1 MAIIEVCQVPY
12 FTGEWLKHLLKV
24 FECWFKTE
32 VADEKSLTFPVSFRI
47 EPTDKSVAP
56 KNWQTEIS
64 VNALLRRHIAL
75 ELVIEVKY
83 LLNPSAL
90 NDTIVKRRKKMNV
103 F

>member
-1 MAIIEVCQVPY
+1 MAIIEVSQLPY

-32 VADEKSLTFPVSFRI
+32 VANVKSLTFSIRFWI
-47 EPTDKSVAP
+47 EPTDKSVTA

-75 ELVIEVKY
+75 KLVIKIKY
-83 LLNPSAL
+83 LLNPLAL
-90 NDTIVKRRKKMNV
+90 NNTIVKRRKKMNV